1 MRVLGRFVLA
11 AGAGISVL
19 LFGVLAAMVLGG
31 FAALERTA
39 ANGHG
44 FLMLEFV
51 AIGVLICDCCCL
63 LGAVSSRKEWRRIAT
78 GPRAAFLR
86 SVDFLLLTS
95 MRRRP
100 ARTALLN
107 SQSFLNFCRDRRA
120 HRLHLRFGLGFHHHS
135 RQSFRP

>member
-51 AIGVLICDCCCL
+51 AIGVLICVPLSIAVACWVLFRAGKSGGELPQDQGQL
-63 LGAVSSRKEWRRIAT
+63 FLGR
-78 GPRAAFLR
+78 
-86 SVDFLLLTS
+86 
-95 MRRRP
+95 
-100 ARTALLN
+100 
-107 SQSFLNFCRDRRA
+107 
-120 HRLHLRFGLGFHHHS
+120 
-135 RQSFRP
+135 